1 MSDTRKFAARPGEES
16 AIDGEPRGTGPG
28 TDSGI
33 QLRRQFRHYTIGMH
47 DSPDRREFLASMAA
61 CFGLAGC
68 TRDGA
73 SPDLQLWYDR
83 PASEWVEALPVG
95 NGRLGAMVFGGAATE
110 RIQFNEDTVW
120 RGEPRSYANKGAHKW
135 LAEIRS
141 LLLAGKQ
148 SEAEELAMERFMS
161 VPLRQMAYQSFGDL
175 LIERDGVRDDS
186 LTAYR
191 RYLDLDSGA
200 AGVEFDSNGVSHTQ
214 EVFASYPRQVL
225 VVRLTA
231 NGNRQ
236 LSFTARIE
244 TSHRVEFNGS
254 DGEAL
259 RLSGRIEDGAIHFD
273 ARVGIRTDGDV
284 AFDGGRV
291 RVRNASAATLLLA
304 GATNYV
310 NFRDVSA
317 DPAMRTE
324 EVLGE
329 VLGMPFQ
336 DIRNESVQSHQELFR
351 RVRLDLGTTPAAAEP
366 TDQRIAKFA
375 GRADP
380 QLVALLF
387 QYGRYLLI
395 ASSRGSGQP
404 ANLQGLWNDSDQ
416 PPWDS
421 KYTVNINTEMNYW
434 PAEVTNLPETH
445 EPLFAMLRDMAQS
458 GAETAREHYDA
469 RGWVLHH
476 NTDLWR
482 GTAPINHSNHG
493 VWPTGGAWLCQDL
506 WQRYLFSGDEEFL
519 RTVAYPLLRG
529 AAEFFVDYLVE
540 SPDGDWLISG
550 PSNSPENGGLV
561 MGPTMDHQ
569 IVRNLMGNTIAA
581 ATALG
586 LDAGFRE
593 ELAAVRSRISPN
605 RIGRLG
611 QLQEWEEDIDDP
623 ANKHRHVSHLFGL
636 HPGVEITPYGTP
648 ELFAAARKSLEM
660 RGDGATGWSMG
671 WKVNFWSRLLDGDHA
686 FKILAG
692 LLAPVPGSREGRLDD
707 RRGGLYPNLFDA
719 HPPFQIDGNFGATA
733 GIAEMLLQSHD
744 PYGAPLRNSAVQNGQ
759 EGFLHLLPALPSAL
773 PGGTVTGLRARG
785 GFDVDIQWREGQLV
799 RARIGSR
806 LGKPVTVRYAGSE
819 IRPSIEAG
827 GSIEVT
833 PDSFPPAST
842 G

>member
-1 MSDTRKFAARPGEES
+1 MSV
-16 AIDGEPRGTGPG
+16 
-28 TDSGI
+28 
-33 QLRRQFRHYTIGMH
+33 
-47 DSPDRREFLASMAA
+47 AA
-61 CFGLAGC
+61 CAGLAGC
-68 TRDGA
+68 ARDAA

-120 RGEPRSYANKGAHKW
+120 RGEPRSYANRGAHRS
-135 LAEIRS
+135 LDQIRS
-141 LLLAGKQ
+141 LLHAGKQ
-148 SEAEELAMERFMS
+148 AEAEELAMARFMS

-175 LIERDGVRDDS
+175 LIERDGVHEDS
-186 LTAYR
+186 LAAYR
-191 RYLDLDSGA
+191 RHLDLDSA
-200 AGVEFDSNGVSHTQ
+200 VAGVEFVSDGVSHTQ
-214 EVFASYPRQVL
+214 EVFASFPRQVL
-225 VVRLTA
+225 VVRLA
-231 NGNRQ
+231 ASGDRQ

-244 TSHRVEFNGS
+244 TSHLVEFNGS

-259 RLSGRIEDGAIHFD
+259 RLSGRIADGAIRFE
-273 ARVGIRTDGDV
+273 ARVGVRTDGDV
-284 AFDGGRV
+284 SFDGGKV

-310 NFRDVSA
+310 DFRDVSA
-317 DPAMRTE
+317 DPAERIAKVLD
-324 EVLGE
+324 EVSGI
-329 VLGMPFQ
+329 PFQ
-336 DIRNESVQSHQELFR
+336 DIRTESVESHRELFR

-366 TDQRIAKFA
+366 TDQRIEKFA
-375 GRADP
+375 GREDP

-445 EPLFAMLRDMAQS
+445 EPLFAMLRDVAQS
-458 GAETAREHYDA
+458 GAETAREHYGA

-506 WQRYLFSGDEEFL
+506 WQRYLYSGDEEFL

-540 SPDGDWLISG
+540 SPAGDWLISG

-561 MGPTMDHQ
+561 MGPAMDHQ

-586 LDAGFRE
+586 VDPEFRE
-593 ELAAVRSRISPN
+593 ELAAVRSRVSPN

-611 QLQEWEEDIDDP
+611 QLQEWEEDVDDA

-671 WKVNFWSRLLDGDHA
+671 WKVNFWARLLDGDHA

-692 LLAPVPGSREGRLDD
+692 LLAPVPGAGEGRLDD

-733 GIAEMLLQSHD
+733 GVAEMLLQSHD
-744 PYGAPLRNSAVQNGQ
+744 PYGAPLRDSAVQNGQ

-773 PGGTVTGLRARG
+773 SGGTVTGLRARG
-785 GFDVDIQWREGQLV
+785 GFDVDIQWREGELD

>member
-1 MSDTRKFAARPGEES
+1 MPYR
-16 AIDGEPRGTGPG
+16 
-28 TDSGI
+28 
-33 QLRRQFRHYTIGMH
+33 
-47 DSPDRREFLASMAA
+47 PDRREFLMSVAA
-61 CFGLAGC
+61 CTGLSGC
-68 TRDGA
+68 ARDPA

-83 PASEWVEALPVG
+83 PASDWVEALPVG
-95 NGRLGAMVFGGAATE
+95 NGRLGAMVFGGGATE

-120 RGEPRSYANKGAHKW
+120 QGEPRSYANKGAHRW
-135 LAEIRS
+135 LGEIRS
-141 LLLAGKQ
+141 LLFAGKQ
-148 SEAEELAMERFMS
+148 AEAEELAMERFMS

-175 LIERDGVRDDS
+175 LVERDGVSDDS
-186 LTAYR
+186 FTAYR
-191 RYLDLDSGA
+191 RYLDLDSA
-200 AGVEFDSNGVSHTQ
+200 VAGVEFVSDDVAHMQ
-214 EVFASYPRQVL
+214 EVFASFPRQVL
-225 VVRLTA
+225 VVRLA
-231 NGNRQ
+231 ASGDRR
-236 LSFTARIE
+236 LAFTARIE
-244 TSHRVEFNGS
+244 TSHVVEFNGR

-259 RLSGRIEDGAIHFD
+259 RLSGRIEDGAIRFA
-273 ARVGIRTDGDV
+273 ARVGVRTDGDV
-284 AFDGGRV
+284 SFEGGNV
-291 RVRNASAATLLLA
+291 RIQNASAATLLLA

-317 DPAMRTE
+317 DPDKRTE
-324 EVLGE
+324 EVLSKVAGI
-329 VLGMPFQ
+329 PFQ
-336 DIRNESVQSHQELFR
+336 DARSESVASHRELFR

-434 PAEVTNLPETH
+434 PAEVTNLAETH
-445 EPLFAMLRDMAQS
+445 EPLFAMLRDVARS

-493 VWPTGGAWLCQDL
+493 IWPTGGAWLCQDL
-506 WQRYLFSGDEEFL
+506 WQCYLFSGDEEFL

-529 AAEFFVDYLVE
+529 AAQFFVDYLVE
-540 SPDGDWLISG
+540 SPAGDWLISG

-561 MGPTMDHQ
+561 MGPAMDHQ

-586 LDAGFRE
+586 VDAEFRE
-593 ELAAVRSRISPN
+593 ELAAVRARVSPN

-671 WKVNFWSRLLDGDHA
+671 WKVNFWARLLDGDHA

-692 LLAPVPGSREGRLDD
+692 LLAPVPGSGEGRLDD

-744 PYGAPLRNSAVQNGQ
+744 PYGAPLRDSPVQNGQ

-773 PGGTVTGLRARG
+773 SSGSVTGLRARG
-785 GFDVDIQWREGQLV
+785 GFDMDIQWREGELY

-819 IRPSIEAG
+819 IRPSIAEG

-833 PDSFPPAST
+833 RDSFPPAST
-842 G
+842 A